1 MQVLTQPVV
10 HVHCNISRN
19 TSKYKAWLL
28 CVSKPPPPQKTDAM
42 LRSCVALVRT
52 FRAPQMCTITLMYLS
67 TPKKSFQLPL
77 AIIPGSH
84 QIRSLLHMRGPLDFS
99 PFSTR

>member
-52 FRAPQMCTITLMYLS
+52 FRAPQMCTITLMYFS
-67 TPKKSFQLPL
+67 TPKSPSSFLLLSSL
-77 AIIPGSH
+77 APIK
-84 QIRSLLHMRGPLDFS
+84 LD
-99 PFSTR
+99 PFFT